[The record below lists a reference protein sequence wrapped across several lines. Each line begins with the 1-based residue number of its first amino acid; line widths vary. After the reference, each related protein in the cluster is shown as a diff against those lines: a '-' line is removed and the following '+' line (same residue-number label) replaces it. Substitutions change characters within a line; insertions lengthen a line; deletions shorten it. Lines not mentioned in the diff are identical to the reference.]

1 MLWRADLGHGVAGGA
16 DAFGAAG
23 FLAAFDGQA
32 GPADVADD
40 EDEGDGGEE
49 DEGVHAEVPGQ
60 FETFIL
66 WHMAWGLEVTMR
78 VWRI

>member
-23 FLAAFDGQA
+23 FLAAFHGQTA
-32 GPADVADD
+32 PAEVADD

-49 DEGVHAEVPGQ
+49 DEGVHAVD
-60 FETFIL
+60 L
-66 WHMAWGLEVTMR
+66 SSWA
-78 VWRI
+78 